1 MLTKSHAHRPRPRQP
16 LNDMMRATLIAA
28 AALLV
33 LSGPVRAQDDAE
45 LMGRQVAEEIDRRD
59 LGFGDSSVDLKMVL
73 SNRQGQTSERVLR
86 IDTLEVAA
94 AENGDRSLVV
104 FDEPR
109 DIKGTSFLSFT
120 HILDPD
126 DQWLY
131 LPALKRVKRISSANK
146 SGPFMGSEFAYE
158 DLLSQEVEK
167 YEYRWLRD
175 EPCGD
180 FECFVVERF
189 PLYKDSG
196 YTRQIIWVDKAE
208 YRLMQTEFFDRKGDH
223 MKTLVFSDHRQYL
236 DQYWRAHRLD
246 MVNHL
251 TGKATELA
259 FSDYRFQVGLSER
272 DFNKKRLERAR

>member
-1 MLTKSHAHRPRPRQP
+1 MPPTNPPRPPRRRRPR
-16 LNDMMRATLIAA
+16 NKMRLAPPIVAVVLLAIAGA
-28 AALLV
+28 AW
-33 LSGPVRAQDDAE
+33 AQDDAQIK
-45 LMGRQVAEEIDRRD
+45 GRQIAEELDRRD
-59 LGFGDSSVDLKMVL
+59 LGFSDSSVDLKMVL

-86 IDTLEVAA
+86 IDTLEVPDP
-94 AENGDRSLVV
+94 NDGDRSLVV

-146 SGPFMGSEFAYE
+146 SGPFVGSEFAYE

-175 EPCGD
+175 EPCAE

-196 YTRQIIWVDKAE
+196 YTRQIIWVDQAE
-208 YRLMQTEFFDRKGDH
+208 YRLMQIEFFDRKGDH
-223 MKTLVFSDHRQYL
+223 MKTLVFSEHRQYL
-236 DQYWRAHRLD
+236 DQYWRAHRLN

-251 TGKATELA
+251 TGKATVLA
-259 FSDYRFQVGLSER
+259 FSDYRFQTGLSER